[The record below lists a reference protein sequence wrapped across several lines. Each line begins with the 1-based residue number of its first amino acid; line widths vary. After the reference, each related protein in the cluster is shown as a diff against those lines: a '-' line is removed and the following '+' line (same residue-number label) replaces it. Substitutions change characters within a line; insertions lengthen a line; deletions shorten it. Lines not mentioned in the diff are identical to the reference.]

1 MMPFLEIRE
10 ISAANLV
17 LCIVGAILCFI
28 GYATRF
34 AIHLYQYK
42 KRADLPQRFY
52 KYSLVIVF
60 LGYLGWGF
68 WSGNDSVKMSIR
80 SSVSLPLGIALS
92 VIGFG
97 LFVYSEMKKGSVGE
111 EQELVTT
118 GIYSKVRH
126 PMYIGIILFHIGLPL
141 IFKSFMA
148 MVSTVLWAAFVFAW
162 KVFEEKNLERQF
174 GEKYVEYE
182 KKTWF

>member
-1 MMPFLEIRE
+1 MTFLEVQS
-10 ISAANLV
+10 ISTANLV
-17 LCIVGAILCFI
+17 LCIVGAILCFN

-34 AIHLYQYK
+34 AIHFYQHR

-68 WSGNDSVKMSIR
+68 WSGNDPVKMSIH
-80 SSVSLPLGIALS
+80 SSLSLPLGIVLA

-97 LFVYSEMKKGSVGE
+97 LFGYSEMKKGSVGE
-111 EQELVTT
+111 EKELVTT
-118 GIYSKVRH
+118 GIYSKLRH
-126 PMYIGIILFHIGLPL
+126 PMYVGIILFHIGIPL
-141 IFKSFMA
+141 IFKSFVA
-148 MVSTVLWAAFVFAW
+148 LLSTVLWAAIIFAW

-174 GEKYVEYE
+174 GEKYVEY
-182 KKTWF
+182 KKQTWF

>member
-1 MMPFLEIRE
+1 MPFLAIQD
-10 ISAANLV
+10 ISATTLV
-17 LCIVGAILCFI
+17 LCIIGAVLCFV

-34 AIHLYQYK
+34 ALHFYQYK
-42 KRADLPQRFY
+42 KQADLPQRVYRF
-52 KYSLVIVF
+52 SLVIVF

-68 WSGNDSVKMSIR
+68 WCGNDPVKMSIA
-80 SSVSLPLGIALS
+80 SSLSLPLGIALA

-97 LFVYSEMKKGSVGE
+97 LFGYSEMKKGSVGE

-141 IFKSFMA
+141 IFNSFVALM
-148 MVSTVLWAAFVFAW
+148 STVLWAAIIFAW
-162 KVFEEKNLERQF
+162 KVFEEKNLVRQF
-174 GEKYVEYE
+174 GESYVEY
-182 KKTWF
+182 KKRTWF